1 MTATAVAKNI
11 LMSIEMSV
19 NVENVIVTLKQK
31 IYLMKTMELWWTTL
45 ENVKAA
51 NDK

>member
-19 NVENVIVTLKQK
+19 NVEIVIATQKQK
-31 IYLMKTMELWWTTL
+31 TYLLKIMELWWTTL
-45 ENVKAA
+45 ENVKVA